1 MSESTPLLPINNERT
16 SKPTWKRYRL
26 DVYIPMFLIASFLF
40 AALLTFALRVRPQL
54 GNTVAQGTDFD
65 SDEIKFLGLED
76 DGGILLEV
84 KGTNYNNYSRIEDP
98 ISRAYFKFGGFTVRK
113 LNLAVDDLEMMAF
126 DESKGDYKKM
136 GTVQIAPFGVRI
148 TDSTQSDLTLFV
160 KVYPK
165 AEGVLGVIK
174 RIVLS
179 GDSKLRLQGN
189 ASVKILVLNGYIP
202 VSNLIIPLDLLI

>member
-1 MSESTPLLPINNERT
+1 MSENTPLLSSNNERP

-26 DVYIPMFLIASFLF
+26 DVYIPMVLIASFIF
-40 AALLTFALRVRPQL
+40 AAFLTFALRVKPQL
-54 GNTVAQGTDFD
+54 GDIVAQGTDFD
-65 SDEIKFLGLED
+65 SDEIKFLGVED

-84 KGTNYNNYSRIEDP
+84 KGANYNNYSRIEDP
-98 ISRAYFKFGGFTVRK
+98 ISRAYFRFGGFTIRK
-113 LNLAVDDLEMMAF
+113 LNLAVDDLEMVVF

-136 GTVQIAPFGVRI
+136 GTVQIAPFRVRI
-148 TDSTQSDLTLFV
+148 TDMTQSDLALFV

-174 RIVLS
+174 RIILS
-179 GDSKLRLQGN
+179 GDATLRLQGN